1 MPYRNIFIAN
11 KAQLRLSLGQL
22 IVNNGEEYSFPIE
35 DIRSIVIDNPNTSI
49 TAKLAAYLGNEGV
62 CVILC
67 DEKHLPCCQLLPTGT
82 YCRTLKRINLQLQQ
96 TKPKLKNIWRQIVIR
111 KIENQAKCLDLF
123 EKSGKK
129 LIQLAKA
136 VQSGDST
143 NREGYAAGIYFKE
156 LFGKGFTRSE
166 DSAENAALN
175 YGYAIIRSFIARTIA
190 AYGLEPSIG
199 VHHKNQLNAFNLAD
213 DLIEPFRPS
222 VDIAVFKFMDLSNGL
237 STYEKAFL
245 QKLLNSACRVDGNSW
260 SIAKAIELEVQS
272 LIECFESKEV
282 KDLKLPETIE
292 TAFFDYE

>member
-49 TAKLAAYLGNEGV
+49 TAKLAAYLGHEGV

-111 KIENQAKCLDLF
+111 KIENQAKCLDLC
-123 EKSGKK
+123 EKAVKTDTAGKSGSVRGQHKQRR
-129 LIQLAKA
+129 LCRRYLFQRA
-136 VQSGDST
+136 
-143 NREGYAAGIYFKE
+143 
-156 LFGKGFTRSE
+156 FGKGFTRSE

-213 DLIEPFRPS
+213 DPIEPFRPS

-237 STYEKAFL
+237 STYEKAFY
-245 QKLLNSACRVDGNSW
+245 
-260 SIAKAIELEVQS
+260 KA
-272 LIECFESKEV
+272 F
-282 KDLKLPETIE
+282 
-292 TAFFDYE
+292 